1 VTEQTERVSDGAPVG
16 RVAAK
21 DALGAYGERLAGDH
35 LVAAGMTLLA
45 RNWRCPIGEID
56 IVARDGDV
64 LVICEVK
71 TRSSTAFGHP
81 LEAVSARKAARLRR
95 LAAAWITETGVHP
108 ADVRIDLVGV
118 LRPPRGAAAVEHVR
132 GVG

>member
-1 VTEQTERVSDGAPVG
+1 VTEQTERVSDGAPVEQ
-16 RVAAK
+16 VAAK
-21 DALGAYGERLAGDH
+21 DALGAYGERLAADH

-95 LAAAWITETGVHP
+95 LAAAWITATGVHP

-118 LRPPRGAAAVEHVR
+118 LRPARGAAAIDHVR